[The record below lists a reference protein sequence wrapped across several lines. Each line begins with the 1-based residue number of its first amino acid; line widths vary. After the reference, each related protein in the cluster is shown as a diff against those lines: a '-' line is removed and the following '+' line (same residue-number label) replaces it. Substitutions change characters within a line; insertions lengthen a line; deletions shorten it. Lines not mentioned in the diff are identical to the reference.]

1 MDWSIVSKIGEL
13 HMNKFFEYL
22 TIIMAVIGTIAM
34 YGAVGAIET
43 DQWLLA
49 GSMTLLGLASYLL
62 ALYSQELFKENTD

>member
-1 MDWSIVSKIGEL
+1 
-13 HMNKFFEYL
+13 MNKFFEYL

-62 ALYSQELFKENTD
+62 ALYSQELFKENTE

>member
-1 MDWSIVSKIGEL
+1 
-13 HMNKFFEYL
+13 MNKFFEYL

-49 GSMTLLGLASYLL
+49 GSMTLLGLTSYLL
-62 ALYSQELFKENTD
+62 ALYSQELFKENTE

>member
-1 MDWSIVSKIGEL
+1 
-13 HMNKFFEYL
+13 MNKFFEYL

-49 GSMTLLGLASYLL
+49 GSMTLLGLASYIL
-62 ALYSQELFKENTD
+62 ALYSQTLYSEEK

>member
-1 MDWSIVSKIGEL
+1 
-13 HMNKFFEYL
+13 MNKFFEYL

-49 GSMTLLGLASYLL
+49 GSMTLLCLTSFLL
-62 ALYSQELFKENTD
+62 ALYSQELFKENTE